1 MDIREQFLKGFE
13 TVSQRNIDIANIYRH
28 LFSCM
33 EHDSLKQELE
43 YLQERIDKDP
53 EGWFHDL
60 HKSMRQTDF
69 FGSLYLHYNVDEQTA
84 EDIEEIENIKK
95 ILPKYS
101 EKSMSGIVNSQEVKE
116 LGLDKE
122 YARYMSL
129 KRKKSVVKTRNISGH
144 IDMVLWNM
152 IHLDKED
159 FLKKYIE
166 NFYKQLLIEKL

>member
-1 MDIREQFLKGFE
+1 MDIREEFLKGFE
-13 TVSQRNIDIANIYRH
+13 SISYQNIDIANVYRH

-33 EHDSLKQELE
+33 EHDSLKQELV
-43 YLQERIDKDP
+43 YMQKRIEETP
-53 EGWFHDL
+53 EEWFHDF

-69 FGSLYLHYNVDEQTA
+69 FDGLFLHYNVDEQTY
-84 EDIEEIENIKK
+84 EELEEIKELKK
-95 ILPKYS
+95 ALPLH
-101 EKSMSGIVNSQEVKE
+101 EEGFATGIVDSKKVKE

-129 KRKKSVVKTRNISGH
+129 KRKKSVTKTRSISGH